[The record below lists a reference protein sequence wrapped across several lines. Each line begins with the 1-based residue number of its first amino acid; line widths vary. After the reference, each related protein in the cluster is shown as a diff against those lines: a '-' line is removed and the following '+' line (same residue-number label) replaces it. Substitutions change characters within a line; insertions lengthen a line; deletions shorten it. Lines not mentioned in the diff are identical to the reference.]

1 MWNKKIVI
9 TQHAIQRFEQRNITF
24 SKYEN
29 NPARQIL
36 CDLKPMNV
44 IKREHLYYNHYKVT
58 TKQGKVYIIIEYA
71 NACFVKTVYKTS
83 DQFDAFKYL
92 EYNKNRRKKNERNKL
107 EKSKR

>member
-44 IKREHLYYNHYKVT
+44 IKREHLYEKV
-58 TKQGKVYIIIEYA
+58 KAIELLHHLLHCLRLKKKYILL
-71 NACFVKTVYKTS
+71 S
-83 DQFDAFKYL
+83 DVL
-92 EYNKNRRKKNERNKL
+92 
-107 EKSKR
+107 